1 MISNLMLFVMA
12 IASLGT
18 PLTLLYDWSR
28 RLRNIP
34 TITQIVEE
42 KLEAW
47 RKGEGK
53 FPRYSIGLVL
63 ATALAGIVSSL
74 CLAVHFYGPQ

>member
-47 RKGEGK
+47 RKGE
-53 FPRYSIGLVL
+53 
-63 ATALAGIVSSL
+63 
-74 CLAVHFYGPQ
+74 